1 MSNNNDDDLKDIF
14 RRAFEQNERRRQ
26 GGQEPEQGNQP
37 PDETPPIQIPPLPD
51 GWWRNR
57 RLWFSA
63 MFLIL
68 ITSFSWIINT
78 YTEWLWFRNLAFE
91 AIWTTTF
98 FARIVMF
105 VVFFLIAML
114 FLFANYLFAARGAVR
129 SSSSSFQP
137 GKFSGFRITLGLIAV
152 FLSFSMAGRAATLW
166 EEILLFVNQVPA
178 GTVDPIF
185 GQDLSFY
192 FFSLPIYSF
201 LRDWLLQLVFFSIA
215 GVIGIYVIHNLET
228 VRTSR
233 WRPLQQDPFRK
244 HIAVLA
250 AAMAFLIAVSH
261 WLNRFNLLFNSST
274 ADIVAGAGYTDLN
287 VTARIL
293 VLNAALMLI
302 LAIVLLL
309 NTRRANLRPVFL
321 IATLWFLSLIILN
334 GVVPALFERY
344 IVLPNQLSRESTY
357 LGHDI
362 EFTREAYGLND
373 VEVREF
379 GRVEPLEASDLTDN
393 AAALTNIRLWDY
405 RVLPDNYEQLQAL
418 RTYYQFADVDIDRY
432 EIDGETRQVMLAARE
447 LDKSRL
453 PNQSWENVSLEFTH
467 GYGLVMNPVDR
478 FTHDGQPEFLISD
491 LPPTTAPGLELTRPQ
506 IYYGETTAPDDIVF
520 VGSGREE
527 FDYPSGAQNVRTTYE
542 GQGGV
547 PLGGTLRRAA
557 YASHFGDINI
567 LLNSDITPETRV
579 MYHRQIVDRVQQIT
593 PFLLLDQDPYIILA
607 DGRLVWMVDAY
618 TVSYRNPYSQHFR
631 PQSEKQL
638 EFNGIN
644 YIRNAAKVTIDAYD
658 GTVNYYMVDESDPIT
673 RTYDRVFP
681 NLFKPLSEMPAS
693 IAAHIRYPETLFT
706 IQTQLYLEYHMTDPN
721 VFFNQEDLW
730 EIPDE
735 TFKDDKSQQIEPY
748 YVMFNLP
755 GEAETEYLLIQPY
768 TPRAKENMVAWI
780 AARNDTPN
788 YGELVA
794 YVLPKQQVVDGP
806 IQVEAQIDQSP
817 DISQQ
822 LSLWDQGGSQA
833 IRGNLI
839 VIPLNNSFLYVEP
852 LYLQSSGEGSR
863 PELKRVIVA
872 SGGDVVM
879 EDTLAG
885 ALAELV
891 NARNLTIDSGT
902 VSAENNSNNN
912 NATQSAAVD
921 GSVEALIEAANATFA
936 AAQEA
941 QQAGDWATYGNLLE
955 QLESDLQA
963 LLEIS
968 SAEGE

>member
-1 MSNNNDDDLKDIF
+1 MSNNNEDDLREIF
-14 RRAFEQNERRRQ
+14 RRAFEQSERRRQ
-26 GGQEPEQGNQP
+26 GGDEGQEPPENVP
-37 PDETPPIQIPPLPD
+37 PTLPSLPE

-57 RLWFSA
+57 RLWFGLTI
-63 MFLIL
+63 FLFF
-68 ITSFSWIINT
+68 TSYSWVINT
-78 YTEWLWFRNLAFE
+78 YTEFLWFDNLDFSSV
-91 AIWTTTF
+91 WTTTF

-105 VVFFLIAML
+105 IVFFLLAML
-114 FLFANYLFAARGAVR
+114 FLFGNLLSASRGAVR
-129 SSSSSFQP
+129 SSNSSFLP
-137 GKFSGFRITLGLIAV
+137 GNFSGFRVVLGLVAV

-166 EEILLFVNQVPA
+166 EEILLFVNQVPS

-201 LRDWLLQLVFFSIA
+201 LRGWLMQLVFFSLA
-215 GVIGIYVIHNLET
+215 GVIGIYFLHNLEAA
-228 VRTSR
+228 RTGR
-233 WRPLQQDPFRK
+233 WQPLQLAPLRR
-244 HIAVLA
+244 HIAILA
-250 AAMAFLIAVSH
+250 AFMAILIAVSH
-261 WLNRFNLLFNSST
+261 WLSRFQLLFNSSS
-274 ADIVAGAGYTDLN
+274 ADIVSGAGYTDLN
-287 VTARIL
+287 VIARIL
-293 VLNAALMLI
+293 LLNTTLMLL
-302 LAIVLLL
+302 LAVAFLL
-309 NTRRANLRPVFL
+309 NTRRLNTRPV
-321 IATLWFLSLIILN
+321 IVTGSLWFFSLIVLGGII
-334 GVVPALFERY
+334 PALFERY
-344 IVLPNQLSRESTY
+344 VVLPNQLSRESVY
-357 LGHDI
+357 LNHDI
-362 EFTREAYGLND
+362 NFTREAYGLND

-379 GRVEPLEASDLTDN
+379 GTVEPLEASDLTDN

-432 EIDGETRQVMLAARE
+432 EIDGEMRQVMLAARE
-447 LDKSRL
+447 LDKNGL
-453 PNQSWENVSLEFTH
+453 TNQSWENLSLEFTH

-478 FTHDGQPEFLISD
+478 FTRDGQPEFLISD
-491 LPPTTAPGLELTRPQ
+491 LPPVTAPGLELTRPQ

-527 FDYPSGAQNVRTTYE
+527 FDYPSGEQNVRTTYE
-542 GQGGV
+542 GKGGV
-547 PLGGTLRRAA
+547 PLGGTLRRVA
-557 YASHFGDINI
+557 YASRFGDINI
-567 LLNSDITPETRV
+567 MLNSDITPETRV
-579 MYHRQIVDRVQQIT
+579 MYHRQITDRVKQIT
-593 PFLLLDQDPYIILA
+593 PFLFLDSDPYIVLA
-607 DGRLVWMVDAY
+607 DGHLVWMLDAY
-618 TVSYRNPYSQHFR
+618 TVSYRHPYSQHFDAR
-631 PQSEKQL
+631 DGQGA
-638 EFNGIN
+638 FDNIN

-658 GTVNYYMVDESDPIT
+658 GTVNYYLVDEADPIT
-673 RTYDRVFP
+673 RTYANIFP
-681 NLFKPLSEMPAS
+681 DLFKPLSEMPAS
-693 IAAHIRYPETLFT
+693 LQAHIRYPETLFT

-730 EIPDE
+730 QIPNE
-735 TFKDDKSQQIEPY
+735 TFKDDKSQPIEPY

-755 GEAETEYLLIQPY
+755 GEEATEYLLIQPY

-780 AARNDTPN
+780 AARNDADV
-788 YGELVA
+788 YGQLIA

-891 NARNLTIDSGT
+891 NARNLAIGSGNVEATASDET
-902 VSAENNSNNN
+902 VTPS
-912 NATQSAAVD
+912 TAVD
-921 GSVEALIEAANATFA
+921 GSVEALIESANATFA

-941 QQAGDWATYGNLLE
+941 QQAGDWALYGELLE
-955 QLESDLQA
+955 QLESDLQL
-963 LLEIS
+963 LLEVS
-968 SAEGE
+968 GNTGE